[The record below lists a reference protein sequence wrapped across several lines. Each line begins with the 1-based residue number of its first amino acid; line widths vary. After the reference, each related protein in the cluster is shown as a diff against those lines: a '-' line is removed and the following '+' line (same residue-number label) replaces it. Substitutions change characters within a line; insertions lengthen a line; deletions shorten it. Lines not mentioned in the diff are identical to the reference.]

1 MKKSGVCSDIHNF
14 FLMTTH
20 PGRSQHFKSVKC
32 QKALDISHDLAY
44 SGSETNVTH
53 ANAPQCGLA
62 V

>member
-1 MKKSGVCSDIHNF
+1 
-14 FLMTTH
+14 MTTH
-20 PGRSQHFKSVKC
+20 PGRSQHFKSMKC

-53 ANAPQCGLA
+53 AKVPQCGLA